1 MKYETNIDAFK
12 AFAQKNNW
20 LLVSSDLKRFDR
32 FNENN
37 WVTPSGNIVHLSWN
51 DQGIRHIY
59 NYGHSY
65 GTDELH
71 C

>member
-1 MKYETNIDAFK
+1 MIYETSVDEFK
-12 AFAQKNNW
+12 TYAQKNNW
-20 LLVSSDLKRFDR
+20 LLISSDLKRYDR

-37 WVTPSGNIVHLSWN
+37 WVTPSGNIVRLSWN

-59 NYGHSY
+59 GYGHSY
-65 GTDELH
+65 DTKELH